1 MSRHFD
7 WDALKAAENG
17 FMKKRI
23 RYENE
28 PIGPVEIV
36 PDFLPSPEELAH
48 DDDGIKITLSLSR
61 RSVDF
66 FKAEA
71 ARRNSSY
78 QRMIRRLVDA
88 YAARHSAEISRR
100 K

>member
-1 MSRHFD
+1 
-7 WDALKAAENG
+7 
-17 FMKKRI
+17 MKKRI
-23 RYENE
+23 QYKNE

-36 PDFLPSPEELAH
+36 PDFLPSPEELAYE
-48 DDDGIKITLSLSR
+48 DDGVKITLSLSR

-71 ARRNSSY
+71 ARHNSSY
-78 QRMIRRLVDA
+78 QRMIRRLVDT
-88 YAARHSAEISRR
+88 YAARHSPEITRR